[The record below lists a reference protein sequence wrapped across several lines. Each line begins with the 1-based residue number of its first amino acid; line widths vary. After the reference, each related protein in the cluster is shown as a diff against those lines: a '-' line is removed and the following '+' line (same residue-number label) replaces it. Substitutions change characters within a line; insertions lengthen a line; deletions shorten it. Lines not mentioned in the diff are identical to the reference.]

1 MNFLFILLYSQL
13 PGAMTRVIMRNK
25 GRLSQLNDDF
35 LIFVIKYI
43 SIVNDDMLDKS
54 NICKWGK

>member
-1 MNFLFILLYSQL
+1 
-13 PGAMTRVIMRNK
+13 MRNK

-43 SIVNDDMLDKS
+43 STVNDMLDKS
-54 NICKWGK
+54 KYLQVGKIVILDFHI